1 MSLPKF
7 RENPIPG
14 HPPCTVRDDEKGYLY
29 RCSDVDPLLE
39 QLDKARALCDAK
51 NEVLLQQRKE
61 IARLETELNE
71 LTNRGGIP

>member
-39 QLDKARALCDAK
+39 ELDKARALCDGK
-51 NEVLLQQRKE
+51 SIVLKRQREEIERLQAELDELRK
-61 IARLETELNE
+61 
-71 LTNRGGIP
+71 